1 MARINKQVMWPTEVE
16 CVAEEHHR
24 FTADALWIRLEV
36 EEAVAWRVDT
46 RDITCPEDGSRVE
59 ALPGQGQE
67 Q

>member
-1 MARINKQVMWPTEVE
+1 MARINEQVERPTKVQ

-36 EEAVAWRVDT
+36 EEAVTWRVDT
-46 RDITCPEDGSRVE
+46 SDITCPVDGSRVE
-59 ALPGQGQE
+59 ALPGQGQD

>member
-1 MARINKQVMWPTEVE
+1 MARINEQVEWPTKVQ
-16 CVAEEHHR
+16 CVKNEHR

-36 EEAVAWRVDT
+36 EEAVTWRVDT
-46 RDITCPEDGSRVE
+46 SGITCPQDGSRVE